1 MTSTKPVFLSYAFR
15 PFFLLAGLF
24 GVISVALWML
34 FWNGQLALKAGLTP
48 LYWHGHEMIL
58 GFAMATIAGFTLSA
72 VATWTG
78 RSAVSGWMLAWLVL
92 TWLVGRV
99 AVYFASGMPPIA
111 LAALD
116 SLFPF
121 LLSFL
126 FAREVVGARNK
137 RNYKV
142 VLLVFLLA
150 VFNAC
155 FFLVDAR
162 ISLYLLIHT
171 VVLLVA
177 LIGGRIVPNFTANW
191 LRGQGATALPSN
203 SLPVDR
209 IALALTGAVG
219 ISASLFPAR
228 AITAILAA
236 LAAAAHAFRVIRWKG
251 LQTAGN
257 PLLLILHAAY
267 WWLPI
272 GYAMMALTGFGL
284 AFSPNAAL
292 HALTMG
298 AIGTTVLAMLTRVPL
313 GHTGRALHAS
323 RLTVAAYILL
333 TIAVLARILGT
344 VIPEIYLQLLNLAA
358 ITWCL
363 AFAVFGW
370 VYWPVLT
377 GLPVKS

>member
-1 MTSTKPVFLSYAFR
+1 MTSKPVFLSYAFR
-15 PFFLLAGLF
+15 PFFLLASVF
-24 GVISVALWML
+24 AVISIAVWML
-34 FWNGQLALKAGLTP
+34 SWNGQFSLQKGMSP
-48 LYWHGHEMIL
+48 VYWHGHEMML

-78 RSAVSGWMLAWLVL
+78 RPAVNGWILGWLVL
-92 TWLVGRV
+92 TWLVGRI
-99 AVYFASGMPPIA
+99 AVFYAGRLPQPV
-111 LAALD
+111 LAVLD
-116 SLFPF
+116 SLFP
-121 LLSFL
+121 LLLGLL

-142 VLLVFLLA
+142 VFLVFLLA
-150 VFNAC
+150 GINAS

-191 LRGQGATALPSN
+191 LRGQGKTNLPAN
-203 SLPVDR
+203 NLLVDR
-209 IALALTGAVG
+209 LALTLSGTVG
-219 ISASLFPAR
+219 ITASLFPAGE
-228 AITAILAA
+228 ITATLAA
-236 LAAAAHAFRVIRWKG
+236 LAATVHAIRVIEWQG
-251 LQTAGN
+251 LQTTSN
-257 PLLLILHAAY
+257 PLLFILHVAY

-272 GYAMMALTGFGL
+272 GYAMMALAGFGL
-284 AFSPNAAL
+284 AFSAAAAL

-323 RLTVAAYILL
+323 RLTVAAYWLL

-344 VIPEIYLQLLNLAA
+344 VIPEAYLQLLNLAA
-358 ITWCL
+358 IAWSL
-363 AFAVFGW
+363 AFAIVAC

-377 GLPVKS
+377 GPPADS